1 MVINA
6 DICHFMCLG
15 KGTKNETYIFN
26 NFIFNNSNEEKIL
39 SITNNSKLNFKSNME
54 ILCKKAAQKFGF
66 YQVY

>member
-6 DICHFMCLG
+6 DKCHFVYLG

-26 NFIFNNSNEEKIL
+26 NFIFINSNEEKIL
-39 SITNNSKLNFKSNME
+39 RITNNSKLDFKSKTE
-54 ILCKKAAQKFGF
+54 ILCKKAAQKLGF